1 MVREACAL
9 GRSAKRALPATFS
22 GLSFL
27 CGNAHQRRI
36 VVTSHEPNVIAF
48 QPAAIPLDWLVRAT
62 RAVSDM
68 VESPSQFEA
77 RWSRASTL
85 WRPISKAWMADTSP
99 AMTPAG
105 ILNTSQNARAHSWHN
120 DANIKD

>member
-1 MVREACAL
+1 MVRETWAL
-9 GRSAKRALPATFS
+9 GRSAKRALPATLS
-22 GLSFL
+22 GLSSYAATATR
-27 CGNAHQRRI
+27 GRI
-36 VVTSHEPNVIAF
+36 AVTSHKANVIAF
-48 QPAAIPLDWLVRAT
+48 QRAAIPLDWLVRAT

-85 WRPISKAWMADTSP
+85 WRPISLAWMADISA

-105 ILNTSQNARAHSWHN
+105 ILNASQNL
-120 DANIKD
+120 